1 MLFQVPENR
10 GVMSEMYAI
19 PGTSMKAENPSG
31 ARPDRGWLQK
41 TELAEPVFY
50 VGTIG
55 LICLYLWL
63 MISYWIS

>member
-1 MLFQVPENR
+1 
-10 GVMSEMYAI
+10 MSELYVI
-19 PGTSMKAENPSG
+19 PGTRMNENHSPEV
-31 ARPDRGWLQK
+31 RPNRGWLQK

-63 MISYWIS
+63 MISYWMG